1 MFVVPQ
7 HQKHQNTETIG
18 QTAQNELDKAMVEV
32 LQRNDIDVY
41 EKATKY
47 SSIQP
52 RECDIHRET
61 PPPT

>member
-7 HQKHQNTETIG
+7 HQKHQNTETMG

-47 SSIQP
+47 SSILQ
-52 RECDIHRET
+52 RYR
-61 PPPT
+61 